1 MLDTYNPPYSEA
13 EGKAVAQLMSAAGV
27 SVDMA
32 YGPYVSGAMTQQAA
46 EALVTYFDYDK
57 GITVLY
63 RDLYGIEEWGEVLYN
78 QLDKYGP
85 VVYAGAN
92 NNGGHAFVCDGYS
105 RDGYFHF
112 NWGWSGISDGY
123 YLLTALNPPSQGIG
137 GSSGAFS
144 YEQDI
149 IANVRPAQ
157 PDSHY
162 ILNLIMHDNF
172 MVSQESVPVGG
183 TVTIKSINFDQLI
196 WNYSAYPFTGLCG
209 IRITPC
215 DGTEGET
222 VYSGSQLPAGI
233 GIIEY
238 IPSYECTIPDNLPD
252 GIYRVTPV
260 GKDPDGDWQDI
271 HVVNNYVKELT
282 MTVKDGVCTFQPVRP
297 SYLSASDITFVSEIY
312 LGNKFGFTATLSN
325 PSDEEYHGYICPVLM
340 NDENEILAA
349 GEFHVVELS
358 PGESSTLDYIGSF
371 NQLIGDVTEGT
382 YNFGIVGLLTEELY
396 SIPVPVTVHKEP
408 ETTTLSNPT
417 EVITPGND
425 PDHLPAGD
433 VEIATEVTCEEG
445 YYGSPLI
452 FYLYGPE
459 YYDGSPM
466 LNSVLTSNTL
476 YLKSGEKGTASVTVN
491 LKGSK
496 EGTWYGGLFYD
507 RNYATLT
514 KWKSFMVYD
523 DESSID
529 TTGSDTI
536 GLEVEG
542 DAATVTGAASADV
555 EIFSAEGVRALY
567 ARATSG
573 VSLASLPHGIYIVVI
588 TTPDG
593 HRAVRKI
600 IR

>member
-1 MLDTYNPPYSEA
+1 M
-13 EGKAVAQLMSAAGV
+13 AQLMSAAGV

-63 RDLYGIEEWGEVLYN
+63 RDLYGIEEWREVLYN

-238 IPSYECTIPDNLPD
+238 IPSYECNIPDNLPD

-382 YNFGIVGLLTEELY
+382 YNFGIVGLLT
-396 SIPVPVTVHKEP
+396 
-408 ETTTLSNPT
+408 
-417 EVITPGND
+417 
-425 PDHLPAGD
+425 
-433 VEIATEVTCEEG
+433 
-445 YYGSPLI
+445 
-452 FYLYGPE
+452 
-459 YYDGSPM
+459 
-466 LNSVLTSNTL
+466 
-476 YLKSGEKGTASVTVN
+476 
-491 LKGSK
+491 
-496 EGTWYGGLFYD
+496 
-507 RNYATLT
+507 
-514 KWKSFMVYD
+514 
-523 DESSID
+523 
-529 TTGSDTI
+529 
-536 GLEVEG
+536 
-542 DAATVTGAASADV
+542 
-555 EIFSAEGVRALY
+555 
-567 ARATSG
+567 
-573 VSLASLPHGIYIVVI
+573 
-588 TTPDG
+588 
-593 HRAVRKI
+593 
-600 IR
+600 